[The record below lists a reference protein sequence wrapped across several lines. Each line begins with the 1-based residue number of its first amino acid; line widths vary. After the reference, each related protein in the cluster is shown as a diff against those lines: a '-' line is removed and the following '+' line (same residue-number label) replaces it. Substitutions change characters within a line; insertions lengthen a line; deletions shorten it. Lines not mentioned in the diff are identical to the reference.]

1 MSVLVALLAL
11 SPAEGLAAQE
21 VDEARLKELIGRL
34 GGDFLDERE
43 EARKG
48 LEAVGKGAEKAL
60 IDALGH
66 ADPRVRRGC
75 LLLLGKLASAPA
87 LSRAAALFKGD
98 EDAGVVD
105 AAFALI
111 RALGKAAEAEIIDAL
126 SAPSPEHRRA
136 AVDAVGENKF
146 AKAAPMLDQIEE
158 KDADPETRDKALG
171 VLLVLGEAAEPALI
185 KRLDAPDEPRRTR
198 AYQGLKDSKN
208 PEVLEAVGKRFS
220 LETSKECVDL
230 AYDILRAAGPKALP
244 HFHDALKSPQERARE
259 KAVDGLK
266 NLKAA
271 GEIGSVGELFR
282 SDPSESVRRAASEF
296 LKAQGLKAEDV
307 LVLSLKSATAA
318 VRLEAIRALGEIRS
332 EKPLAEISRLFRED
346 KDVETH
352 RAAFDYLRR
361 LGPKAEKDLLFA
373 LDDADKANIRVPA
386 IQALG
391 AAKSEAAIE
400 RLIEFMGGIDTDTK
414 DPARDALVRI
424 GPKAIAAVE
433 KAVEAGRLRRAA
445 ADQVRELVDR
455 EAVEAILAGLVTD
468 DGGTGWFE
476 GQFKDLEAFGKAR
489 ATPVLLKMI
498 KEPTYVWR
506 IAERREKIA
515 EYDRLMRELA
525 VMALGEFRD
534 KAALDTLRAALAEQ
548 PASGV
553 AGTLKEELIVAL
565 HKLGDEAPVNEFLKA
580 STTDGDAALK
590 AGRREG
596 ACEIFF
602 SQGLVLNR
610 VGRRKEAAEAYLRIV
625 DVVAKTPA
633 DAGEVDFAG
642 NALYNLAC
650 LKSLDGQKAEAVE
663 WLGKAV
669 RGGFRD
675 REWIK
680 RDKDLDAIRGEA
692 GYKALLADD
701 ALFEKTDR

>member
-1 MSVLVALLAL
+1 MTLVLAIL
-11 SPAEGLAAQE
+11 LAAQD
-21 VDEARLKELIGRL
+21 VDETRLKDLIGRL

-48 LEAVGKGAEKAL
+48 LEAAGKGAEKAL
-60 IDALGH
+60 IDALVH
-66 ADPRVRRGC
+66 EDPRVRRAC
-75 LLLLGKLASAPA
+75 LLLLVKLASAPA
-87 LSRAAALFKGD
+87 LPRAAALFKGD

-105 AAFALI
+105 AAFALM
-111 RALGKAAEAEIIDAL
+111 RALGKAAETELIDAL
-126 SAPSPEHRRA
+126 SAPSAEHRRG
-136 AVDAVGENKF
+136 AVDALGEIKS
-146 AKAAPMLDQIEE
+146 ARAVDKLDAMEE
-158 KDADPETRDKALG
+158 KDADAETKEKALG
-171 VLLVLGEAAEPALI
+171 VLLILGLPAEPALI
-185 KRLDAPDEPRRTR
+185 KRLDSPEEARRTR
-198 AYQGLKDSKN
+198 AYQGLKDSKT
-208 PEVLEAVGKRFS
+208 PEVLQAVGKRFP
-220 LETSKECVDL
+220 LESSKECVDL
-230 AYDILRAAGPKALP
+230 AYDILRAAGAKAEP

-259 KAVDGLK
+259 KAIDGLK
-266 NLKAA
+266 LLKTS
-271 GEIGSVGELFR
+271 GEIGAVGELFR
-282 SDPSESVRRAASEF
+282 DDPSEAVRRAASEF
-296 LKAQGLKAEDV
+296 LKSQGLKAEDV
-307 LVLSLKSATAA
+307 LIASLKSATAA
-318 VRLEAIRALGEIRS
+318 VRLETIRALGEIRS
-332 EKPLAEISRLFRED
+332 EKPLGEISRLFRED

-361 LGPKAEKDLLFA
+361 LGAKAEKDLLFA
-373 LDDADKANIRVPA
+373 LDDPDKAAIRVPA

-391 AAKSEAAIE
+391 AAKSEASIE
-400 RLIEFMGGIDTDTK
+400 RLIEFMGGVDTDTK

-433 KAVEAGRLRRAA
+433 KAVESGRLRRAA

-455 EAVEAILAGLVTD
+455 EGVEAILAALVTD
-468 DGGTGWFE
+468 DGGSGWFE

-489 ATPVLLKMI
+489 ATPVLLRMI
-498 KEPTYVWR
+498 KEPAYAWR

-534 KAALDTLRAALAEQ
+534 AAALDTLRAALAEQ

-553 AGTLKEELIVAL
+553 AGTLKEEIIVAL
-565 HKLGDEAPVNEFLKA
+565 HKLGDEKPVNEFLKA
-580 STTDGDAALK
+580 TSAEGEAALK

-610 VGRRKEAAEAYLRIV
+610 VGRRPEAAAAYLRIV
-625 DVVAKTPA
+625 DVVEKTPP

-650 LKSLDGQKAEAVE
+650 LKALDGKKAESVE

-680 RDKDLDAIRGEA
+680 RDKDLDGIRGEA

-701 ALFEKTDR
+701 ALFEKADR